1 MATTGRP
8 LPESGIAGVIL
19 AGGAARRMGG
29 TDKPLEPLGGRAVLA
44 HVMERLGPQV
54 TAVALNANDD
64 PARFS
69 GFGLDVVPDTV
80 AGRPGPLA
88 GVLAGMVWAARRPE
102 AFSHIVTVAGDTP
115 FLPADLVAGLEAMA
129 GLTGRR
135 ICIARSLGRDHPV
148 FGYWP
153 VDLAGDLAEFLAR
166 SPTFRVSAYAF
177 ERHDAAYADFPAPGG
192 RDPFFNINTP
202 SDLDAAEEMLREA
215 SA

>member
-1 MATTGRP
+1 MATADRP
-8 LPESGIAGVIL
+8 RPESGIAGVIL
-19 AGGAARRMGG
+19 AGGGARRMGG
-29 TDKPLEPLGGRAVLA
+29 IDKPLEPLGGRAVLA
-44 HVMERLGPQV
+44 HVVERLAPQV
-54 TAVALNANDD
+54 ETLALNANGD
-64 PARFS
+64 PERFA
-69 GFGLDVVPDTV
+69 GIGLDVVPDTV
-80 AGRPGPLA
+80 ADRPGPLA
-88 GVLAGMVWAARRPE
+88 GVLAGMVWAARRPV

-115 FLPADLVAGLEAMA
+115 FFPTDLVAGLEAMA

-135 ICIARSLGRDHPV
+135 ICIARSMGRNHPV

-166 SPTFRVSAYAF
+166 SQTFRVSAYAF

-202 SDLDAAEEMLREA
+202 ADLETAEEMLREA